1 VIFLFKIGRL
11 TVNRVLDFHDD
22 YGAISSAPTNQYQ
35 SQRGHV
41 PIGLHMIKHSTDG
54 PLFFEGDRVLR
65 VVAYDVSSTS
75 AVVHADGLGLLPI
88 HFYITF
94 ADWRG
99 GVGTISVSSL
109 KDGLISESSQ
119 FEDHGDRARDM
130 NASDLPRHGESGPQA
145 ATGWVG
151 VGP

>member
-75 AVVHADGLGLLPI
+75 AVVHADGLALQLP
-88 HFYITF
+88 FMQ
-94 ADWRG
+94 
-99 GVGTISVSSL
+99 V
-109 KDGLISESSQ
+109 SESMGNHDSKIV
-119 FEDHGDRARDM
+119 DA
-130 NASDLPRHGESGPQA
+130 ASVD
-145 ATGWVG
+145 
-151 VGP
+151 